1 MTRLTVEID
10 KDQDLSVLQDFLNQ
24 MGLKFDLEEDDD
36 SSLKLIKMKL

>member
-24 MGLKFDLEEDDD
+24 MDLKFDLEEDDD
-36 SSLKLIKMKL
+36 SSLKLIK